1 VTITFV
7 LPFINLTG
15 GIRVL
20 LDYANALADAGH
32 AVTVVYPR
40 WPYRFQYTRQQQWG
54 EFKKHLAHDGAIPWF
69 PLRAQLLCVPLIRGY
84 FLPKADVVIAAG
96 WAVAHDVARAG
107 DSCGRKVLIVFHHE
121 SGTGRE
127 DRVRAIYDLP
137 FYRIAFSEFVRQ
149 SITREF
155 GCTIHDVVP
164 NGVDTS
170 LFYPDGPAESQS
182 VLFLYHPD
190 PRKGADDGFAALRA
204 LRERRPGVTIRV
216 CGTVRPDSLP
226 PDLTFEFHPDDA
238 TLRKRFSQSTVLLYP
253 SRLEGFALPPLEA
266 MACGC
271 PSVATRVGAVPEYG
285 ADGKNA
291 TLVGVGDV
299 NAMVAGMEAYLDDPA
314 MRERHSRAGLE
325 TAQRYALSRVAP
337 QFEQALKRSLRSG

>member
-1 VTITFV
+1 MTITIV

-20 LDYANALADAGH
+20 LDYANVLTDAGH
-32 AVTVVYPR
+32 SVTVVYPR
-40 WPYRFQYTRQQQWG
+40 WPYQFQYTRRQQWG
-54 EFKKHLAHDGAIPWF
+54 EFKKHLAHDGTIPWF
-69 PLRAQLLCVPLIRGY
+69 PLRARLKCVPLIRGS
-84 FLPKADVVIAAG
+84 FLPKADIVIAAG

-107 DSCGRKVLIVFHHE
+107 QSRGRKVLIVFHHE

-137 FYRIAFSEFVRQ
+137 FYRIAFSEFVRD
-149 SITREF
+149 SITRDF

-170 LFYPDGPAESQS
+170 LFYPDGASEPRS

-204 LRERRPGVTIRV
+204 LRVRRPDTTIRV
-216 CGTVRPDSLP
+216 CGTVRPESLP
-226 PDLTFEFHPDDA
+226 QGLAFEFHPDDA
-238 TLRKRFSQSTVLLYP
+238 TLRRRFSQSTVLLYP

-271 PSVATRVGAVPEYG
+271 PSVATRVGAVTEYG
-285 ADGKNA
+285 KNGTNA
-291 TLVGVGDV
+291 TLVDVGDV

-314 MRERHSRAGLE
+314 MRDRHSLAGLE
-325 TAQRYALSRVAP
+325 TVNRYSLARVAP
-337 QFEQALKRSLRSG
+337 LFADALIRATQ